1 MNSLSIVKKLIKTDS
16 TNKIKALKAGNFVIY
31 KYNPKKDDVIYDK
44 TPLVFILWTSKSYVL
59 GLNIHWC
66 PLIIRKTILN
76 HIFKVNSKNI
86 KENKP
91 LDYDYKRFK
100 PLLWKIGALP
110 VVRLYIRKR
119 ISDKVVLI
127 PTNRIMEI
135 CTLKTETF
143 TNGVPDWVM
152 YKRARS
158 KIKRKK

>member
-1 MNSLSIVKKLIKTDS
+1 MIIKD
-16 TNKIKALKAGNFVIY
+16 
-31 KYNPKKDDVIYDK
+31 
-44 TPLVFILWTSKSYVL
+44 
-59 GLNIHWC
+59 
-66 PLIIRKTILN
+66 
-76 HIFKVNSKNI
+76 
-86 KENKP
+86 
-91 LDYDYKRFK
+91 
-100 PLLWKIGALP
+100 LLWKIGALP

-152 YKRARS
+152 YKRAKR